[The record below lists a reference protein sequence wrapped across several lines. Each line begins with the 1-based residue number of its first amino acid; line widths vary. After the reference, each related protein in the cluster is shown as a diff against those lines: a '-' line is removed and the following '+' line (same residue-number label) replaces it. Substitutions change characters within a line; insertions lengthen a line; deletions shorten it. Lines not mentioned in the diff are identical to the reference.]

1 MVPALWRILH
11 IRWRDMPS
19 FTLPPPYTEICFLRR
34 LKCAIAFGW
43 RILQIAFCLS
53 SLIIEEQ
60 DLNTRRIVVTGMGL
74 VSPLGCGVE
83 AVWRRLLDGH
93 SGLAALPE
101 DVTEG
106 ITSKVAGV
114 VPSLMPD
121 CPWGF
126 DPALAVEP
134 KDHKKMDRFSLF
146 ALAAA
151 QEALHQARW
160 QPDTDS
166 ARERTAT
173 IVGSGVGGFG
183 AIVDAVRT
191 TDGRGPKRLSPFTV
205 PSFLANMAAGHIS
218 IRHGFRG
225 PLGAPVTACAAS
237 AQAIGDAMRLIRA
250 GEADI
255 AVCGGA
261 EACVDRVSFG
271 AFAAAR
277 TMSTGF
283 NHHPT
288 QASRP
293 FDVERD
299 GFVMGEGAGMLV
311 IEELEHALRRGAT
324 PIAELLGYGT
334 SADAYHMTSPP
345 DDGAGGRRAME
356 LALRQANLAPE
367 QIGHLNAHAT
377 STPAGDTSELAA
389 IKAIFGT
396 GRGPAV
402 SATKSSTGHLLGAA
416 GGVEAIFTVLALRDQ
431 MAPPTLN
438 LAHPD
443 PAAEGI
449 DIISGLARKIA
460 TDYAIS
466 NGFGFGGVNASL
478 VFRRFESLL

>member
-1 MVPALWRILH
+1 M
-11 IRWRDMPS
+11 
-19 FTLPPPYTEICFLRR
+19 
-34 LKCAIAFGW
+34 
-43 RILQIAFCLS
+43 
-53 SLIIEEQ
+53 
-60 DLNTRRIVVTGMGL
+60 NTRRIVVTGMGM
-74 VSPLGCGVE
+74 VSPLGCDVE
-83 AVWRRLLDGH
+83 SVWSRLLNGD
-93 SGLAALPE
+93 SGLVGLPD

-106 ITSKVAGV
+106 IASKVGGV
-114 VPSLMPD
+114 VRMLTSD

-126 DPALAVEP
+126 DPDLAVEP
-134 KDHKKMDRFSLF
+134 KDQKKMDRFTVF

-151 QEALHQARW
+151 QQALNQSGW
-160 QPDTDS
+160 QPETES

-173 IVGSGVGGFG
+173 IVASGVGGFG

-191 TDGRGPKRLSPFTV
+191 TDNRGPRRLSPFTV

-225 PLGAPVTACAAS
+225 PLSAPVTACAAS
-237 AQAIGDAMRLIRA
+237 AQAIGDAARLIRA

-261 EACVDRVSFG
+261 EACIDRVSLG

-283 NHHPT
+283 NDHPT

-293 FDVERD
+293 FDIGRD
-299 GFVMGEGAGMLV
+299 GFVMGKGAGMLV

-324 PIAELLGYGT
+324 PIAEVLGYGT

-345 DDGAGGRRAME
+345 NDGAGGRRAME
-356 LALRQANLAPE
+356 LAIRQANIEPR

-377 STPAGDTSELAA
+377 STPVGDISELAA
-389 IKAIFGT
+389 IKAVFGAD
-396 GRGPAV
+396 RGPAV

-431 MAPPTLN
+431 LAPPTLN
-438 LAHPD
+438 LMQPD
-443 PAAEGI
+443 SAAEGI
-449 DIISGLARKIA
+449 DIVSGSARKLS

-478 VFRRFESLL
+478 LFRRL